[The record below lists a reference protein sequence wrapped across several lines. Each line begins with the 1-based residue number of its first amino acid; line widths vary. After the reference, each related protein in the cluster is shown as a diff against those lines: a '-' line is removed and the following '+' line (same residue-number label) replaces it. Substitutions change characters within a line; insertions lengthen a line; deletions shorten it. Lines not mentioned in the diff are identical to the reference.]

1 MKKIIIILFG
11 ILAWCACEDETEPLN
26 GPEGS
31 VSEFTDTRDGKT
43 YRCVTIGNQTWM
55 AENLAYRLPKGSVDG
70 CYTYYEGKIDTGRLE
85 PTWEQYKEAM
95 KKEAAADG
103 RLSKEPYNPAA
114 PFFGTIA
121 DMSVMYLD
129 YVNSISAYH
138 EMLNQFLV
146 YTPGFQST
154 LDVSQIII
162 GELKADVIIAKAAE
176 YFESAEED
184 NGQYA
189 DKYGLLYTYDAARKA
204 LPEGWRLPTDEDWK
218 ELETQLLMDQDEIGV
233 LEDWRSEDAA
243 RLLKEESTGF
253 GIQYGGTRAYGNF
266 GYGSPYQNK
275 ELNAYF
281 WSSSTITQN
290 DSIQT
295 GIVRAVSRMYPGILR
310 GTSNLTAAYSI
321 RCIKE

>member
-11 ILAWCACEDETEPLN
+11 ILAWCACEDETEPLK

-31 VSEFTDTRDGKT
+31 ASEFTDPRDGKT

-70 CYTYYEGKIDTGRLE
+70 CYTYYEGKIDTGRFE
-85 PTWEQYKEAM
+85 PSFEQYKETV
-95 KKEAAADG
+95 KKAVDEG
-103 RLSKEPYNPAA
+103 RISQEPYNGS
-114 PFFGTIA
+114 PFLTIA
-121 DMSVMYLD
+121 SMVVMYLD
-129 YVNSISAYH
+129 YYYPYYFTTISEFH
-138 EMLNQFLV
+138 ELLSQD
-146 YTPGFQST
+146 PAFQST
-154 LDVSQIII
+154 LEVLQAIV
-162 GELKADVIIAKAAE
+162 GELKGDAIIAKAAE

-189 DKYGLLYTYDAARKA
+189 EKYGLLYTYDAAQKA

-218 ELETQLLMDQDEIGV
+218 KLETLLRMDQGEIGL
-233 LEDWRSEDAA
+233 LEEWRGEEAA

-253 GIQYGGTRAYGNF
+253 DVRYGGTRAYGKF

-281 WSSSTITQN
+281 WSSSTVTQN

-310 GTSNLTAAYSI
+310 GTSDLTAAHSI

>member
-11 ILAWCACEDETEPLN
+11 ILAWCACEDETEPLK

-31 VSEFTDTRDGKT
+31 ASEFTDPRDGKT

-85 PTWEQYKEAM
+85 PAYEQYKEAV
-95 KKEAAADG
+95 KKAADEG
-103 RLSKEPYNPAA
+103 RISQEPYNPAF

-121 DMSVMYLD
+121 QMAVMYLD
-129 YVNSISAYH
+129 YCRTISEYH
-138 EMLNQFLV
+138 ELLSQDP
-146 YTPGFQST
+146 TFQST
-154 LDVSQIII
+154 LEVLQAIV
-162 GELKADVIIAKAAE
+162 GELKGDAIIAKAAE

-189 DKYGLLYTYDAARKA
+189 EKYGLLYTYDAAQKA

-218 ELETQLLMDQDEIGV
+218 KLETLLRMDQGEIGL
-233 LEDWRSEDAA
+233 LEEWRGEEAA

-253 GIQYGGTRAYGNF
+253 DVRYGGTRAYGKF
-266 GYGSPYQNK
+266 GYGSPNHNK
-275 ELNAYF
+275 ELTAYF
-281 WSSSTITQN
+281 WSSTRFTHH

-310 GTSNLTAAYSI
+310 GTSDLTAAHSI